1 MPPATT
7 PHELAVH
14 HPILGTSWS
23 SFGALLIVVGAV
35 LVIGDALSGGTTWGG
50 TYGDL
55 KGRVA
60 VSVALVGSLL
70 VVAGSFILLAEGGV
84 SLLAVGA
91 VVVATAVMTLV
102 VMACYLKPHLDLVE
116 RTTPG
121 APHRSWWS
129 CLWHPLWRPPPT

>member
-1 MPPATT
+1 VR
-7 PHELAVH
+7 HVH

-35 LVIGDALSGGTTWGG
+35 LVIGDLVSGGTTYGG

-55 KGRVA
+55 KGRAA

-70 VVAGSFILLAEGGV
+70 VVAGSSILLAQGGV
-84 SLLAVGA
+84 SLVAVG
-91 VVVATAVMTLV
+91 VVIVAATVMTLL
-102 VMACYLKPHLDLVE
+102 VMPGYLKRHMDLLE

-121 APHRSWWS
+121 APHRSWWW
-129 CLWHPLWRPPPT
+129 CLWRPFWRPPPR